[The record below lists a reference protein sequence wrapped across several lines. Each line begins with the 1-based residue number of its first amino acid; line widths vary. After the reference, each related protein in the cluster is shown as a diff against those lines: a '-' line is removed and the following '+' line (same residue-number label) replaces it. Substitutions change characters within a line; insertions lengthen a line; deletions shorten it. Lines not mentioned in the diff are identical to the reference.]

1 MSEYQLN
8 KSGANVLGVRPRPTI
23 PTFQQR
29 V

>member
-23 PTFQQR
+23 STFQR
-29 V
+29 LV